1 MHRGI
6 ACLNRK
12 FIFVSKNAL
21 FTGRFLN
28 NPARIAYIEYMKK
41 RNGLAT
47 LPASTLKT
55 ARFAGYERHDDTYV
69 FHLRHFRRRQ
79 QRDQGNEYLH
89 VSERAGS
96 KRLFQRRL
104 LVRGS

>member
-41 RNGLAT
+41 KKWACDF
-47 LPASTLKT
+47 
-55 ARFAGYERHDDTYV
+55 ARKYP
-69 FHLRHFRRRQ
+69 
-79 QRDQGNEYLH
+79 
-89 VSERAGS
+89 
-96 KRLFQRRL
+96 
-104 LVRGS
+104 

>member
-1 MHRGI
+1 MKTTTFFRSIIAMLLVVFMLVSVVACADPAMHRGI

-41 RNGLAT
+41 
-47 LPASTLKT
+47 SIK
-55 ARFAGYERHDDTYV
+55 
-69 FHLRHFRRRQ
+69 
-79 QRDQGNEYLH
+79 
-89 VSERAGS
+89 
-96 KRLFQRRL
+96 
-104 LVRGS
+104 